1 MRDELRELKGSESQW
16 LKKDATLSHK
26 NACQE
31 FGLTEDEVIEAMK
44 DGKLQYRQNYAH
56 GNPYFRLLR
65 VEVKSLA
72 QELHGTQW
80 VEEQEVKHKL
90 QKINKEIN
98 SLKRKLASL
107 EEQKRGLIE
116 RQKQETNKAKT

>member
-1 MRDELRELKGSESQW
+1 MSESLWHEQG
-16 LKKDATLSHK
+16 ATLSHN
-26 NACQE
+26 NACKE
-31 FGLTEDEVIEAMK
+31 FGLTEDEVFKAMK
-44 DGKLQYRQNYAH
+44 MGKLQYRQNYAH

-65 VEVKSLA
+65 IEVKSLA
-72 QELHGTQW
+72 QELHGDKG

-107 EEQKRGLIE
+107 EKQKIELIGT
-116 RQKQETNKAKT
+116 QK